1 MSKTGKRLG
10 RGLDSLVT
18 DLQVGRVTA
27 RRGELVPATPK
38 PEPQVAKGADI
49 EGLRVPVGHLRP
61 NRYQPRG
68 AISEQSIQELA
79 ESLRSSGMI
88 QPISARRSS
97 GGLEIVAGER
107 RWRAARRAGLATVPV
122 VVCEA
127 NDRQMLEMALI
138 ENIHRED
145 LNAVD
150 RARAYRRYCDEF
162 DVSAQDLAE
171 RLGEDRTTVVN
182 YLRLLELPEEI
193 KDLVVAG
200 VLSMAHAR
208 CIVGVEDEEE
218 RLRLARSVEAHGLSV
233 RALEEVIRREK
244 RGRERGDE
252 EAVQKP
258 AHVRDL
264 EERLSLGTGT
274 KVRIR
279 EGRRRG
285 SGRITIE
292 YYSLDDF
299 DRISRLL
306 GVTAE

>member
-1 MSKTGKRLG
+1 MRPTTGK
-10 RGLDSLVT
+10 
-18 DLQVGRVTA
+18 
-27 RRGELVPATPK
+27 
-38 PEPQVAKGADI
+38 
-49 EGLRVPVGHLRP
+49 
-61 NRYQPRG
+61 
-68 AISEQSIQELA
+68 
-79 ESLRSSGMI
+79 
-88 QPISARRSS
+88 
-97 GGLEIVAGER
+97 
-107 RWRAARRAGLATVPV
+107 
-122 VVCEA
+122 
-127 NDRQMLEMALI
+127 MLEMALI

-193 KDLVVAG
+193 KELVVAG